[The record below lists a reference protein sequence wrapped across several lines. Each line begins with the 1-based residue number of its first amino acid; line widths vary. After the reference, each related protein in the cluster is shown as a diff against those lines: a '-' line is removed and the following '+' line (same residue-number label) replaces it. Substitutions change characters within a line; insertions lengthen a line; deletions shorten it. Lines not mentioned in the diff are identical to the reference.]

1 MKRFLLAIIC
11 FFTFSDSLNAAHII
25 GGEMR
30 YVYLG
35 PGILPNTNS
44 YRITL
49 ILFRDNGGGGAA
61 FAASYLV
68 GIYNND
74 NGQKVVGPAT
84 NNNWNVTQD
93 NPPGIGA
100 VPIVFPSC
108 IQGAPTLDYQYATY
122 SLTIDLPQNASG
134 FTVVYQTCCRINGM
148 INVGNST
155 GATYNC
161 VIPGTN
167 TVPSGNDSSP
177 QFSLPVNVVC
187 RNAPFTLNFSATDP
201 NADSLVYSLCDAYNG
216 GAAINT
222 GFNDPAPPPYGSVIY
237 NPPYSGTQPLGN
249 TVTINSA
256 TGIISGIAP
265 DLGRYVVC
273 VCINVYRNGLLIAT
287 HRKDLIVQ
295 VYDCV
300 ITMAVPMPSFVTC
313 DGFNINFTHTSTGAN
328 TVFWDFG
335 DPTTL
340 ADTSNADSPSWDYTT
355 AGAGTYTVKF
365 VINRGTGC
373 ADSTIRTVGV
383 FPGFFP
389 GFTSAGN
396 CFLNPF
402 QFTDTTR
409 TNYGFVD
416 TWSWN
421 FGDPT
426 TLADTSHLQ
435 NPQWTY
441 ATPGPKTVTLTVS
454 NSHGC
459 QETIQTIINVLDKP
473 VITLGFTDT
482 LICLN
487 DAITLNANG
496 TGVFSWTPPINI
508 INANTATPTVNP
520 TSDTWYF
527 VNLNDNGCQNRDSV
541 HIRVVSAVS
550 LMARA
555 DTTICLGD
563 PVQLNAT
570 GNGLLFQWT
579 PAGTL
584 NNPNIVNP
592 IATPVAAST
601 VYQVTATV
609 GSCSATD
616 NVTIFTVP
624 YPVANAGP
632 DQTICY
638 NTSTL
643 LSGSHN
649 GNSFSWSPT
658 SYLSNP
664 AILNPVVT
672 PPRTVTYVLTVFD
685 IQGCPKPGRDTVT
698 VIVNPRVRAYAGRDT
713 SVIVGQPLQLF
724 ATGGVS
730 YSWTPATGLN
740 NPNIQNPVGTYSAN
754 IDTIMYKVVVRDN
767 IGCADSSYVIVRVFQ
782 TAPSIFVPTAFTPN
796 SDGLNDVARPI
807 CVGIR
812 KINYF
817 SIYNRWGEL
826 VFTTTENEKGW
837 DGRINGV
844 LQSTNV
850 FVWIVSA
857 EDYLGGKY
865 FDKGTVT
872 LIR

>member
-11 FFTFSDSLNAAHII
+11 FFTFSASLNAAHII

-30 YVYLG
+30 YVYVG
-35 PGILPNTNS
+35 PGLAPNS
-44 YRITL
+44 KLYRIVM
-49 ILFRDNGGGGAA
+49 ILLKGDDPAGAPL
-61 FAASYLV
+61 AASYVV

-74 NGQKVVGPAT
+74 NGQKIIGTAA
-84 NNNWNVTQD
+84 NNNWLITQD
-93 NPPGIGA
+93 PPGTPS
-100 VPIVFPSC
+100 VPIIFPSC
-108 IQGAPTLDYQYATY
+108 IQNAPVLNYTYAIYTM
-122 SLTIDLPQNASG
+122 TVELPNNSNG
-134 FTVVYQTCCRINGM
+134 YTVAYQTCCRINGL
-148 INVGNST
+148 INVANST
-155 GATYNC
+155 GSTYNC
-161 VIPGTN
+161 VIPGAN
-167 TVPSGNDSSP
+167 QLPIGNDSSP
-177 QFSLPVNVVC
+177 QFGLPINVIC
-187 RNAPFTLNFSATDP
+187 KLAPFTLNFSATDP
-201 NADSLVYSLCDAYNG
+201 DPGDSLVYSLCDAYNG
-216 GAAINT
+216 GLAVNA
-222 GFNDPAPPPYGSVIY
+222 GFNDPAPPPYGSANY
-237 NPPYSGTQPLGN
+237 NFPYSGANPMGTG
-249 TVTINSA
+249 VVINPQ

-265 DLGRYVVC
+265 DFGKYVVC
-273 VCINVYRNGLLIAT
+273 VCINIYRNGVLIAT

-295 VYDCV
+295 VSDCQ
-300 ITMAVPMPSFVTC
+300 ITSAVPMPSFVTC
-313 DGFNINFTHTSTGAN
+313 DGFNIQFSHTSTGAN

-340 ADTSNADSPSWDYTT
+340 ADTSNSNNPSWDYTT
-355 AGAGTYTVKF
+355 AGAGTYIVKF
-365 VINRGTGC
+365 VINRGTSC
-373 ADSTIRTVGV
+373 ADSTTRTVGV

-396 CFLNPF
+396 CYLNPF

-421 FGDPT
+421 FGDGT

-441 ATPGPKTVTLTVS
+441 STPGPKTVTLIVS
-454 NSHGC
+454 NSPGC
-459 QETIQTIINVLDKP
+459 QSTIQTIINVLDKP
-473 VITLGFTDT
+473 VITLGFVDT

-496 TGVFSWTPPINI
+496 TGVFNWTPPINI

-520 TSDTWYF
+520 TTDTWYY

-541 HIRVVSAVS
+541 HIRVVAAVT
-550 LMARA
+550 LLARA

-584 NNPNIVNP
+584 SNPNIVNP
-592 IATPVAAST
+592 IATPTAAST
-601 VYQVTATV
+601 TYQVTATV

-616 NVTIFTVP
+616 DVTILTVP

-643 LSGSHN
+643 LNGSHN

-664 AILNPVVT
+664 TILNPVVT

-685 IQGCPKPGRDTVT
+685 NQGCPKPGRDTVT

-740 NPNIQNPVGTYSAN
+740 NPTIQNPVGTYSAN

-817 SIYNRWGEL
+817 NIYNRWGEL

>member
-1 MKRFLLAIIC
+1 MKRFLLAIIS
-11 FFTFSDSLNAAHII
+11 FFTFSTCLNAAHII

-30 YVYLG
+30 YVYVG
-35 PGILPNTNS
+35 PGVAPNS
-44 YRITL
+44 KIYRIVM
-49 ILFRDNGGGGAA
+49 ILLKGDDPAGAPL
-61 FAASYLV
+61 AATYVV
-68 GIYNND
+68 GIFNND
-74 NGQKVVGPAT
+74 NGQKVFGTAA
-84 NNNWNVTQD
+84 NNNWLISQD
-93 NPPGIGA
+93 PPGTPS
-100 VPIVFPSC
+100 VPIIFPSC
-108 IQGAPTLDYQYATY
+108 IQNAPVLNYTYATY
-122 SLTIDLPQNASG
+122 TMTVELPNNSNG
-134 FTVVYQTCCRINGM
+134 YTVAYQTCCRINGL
-148 INVGNST
+148 INVANST
-155 GATYNC
+155 GSTYNC

-167 TVPSGNDSSP
+167 QIPSGNDSSP
-177 QFSLPVNVVC
+177 QFGLPINVIC
-187 RNAPFTLNFSATDP
+187 KLAPFILNFSATDP
-201 NADSLVYSLCDAYNG
+201 DPGDSLVYSLCDAYNG
-216 GAAINT
+216 GLAVNA
-222 GFNDPAPPPYGSVIY
+222 GFNDPAPPPYGSANY
-237 NPPYSGTQPLGN
+237 NFPYSGSNPMGTG
-249 TVTINSA
+249 VVINPQ
-256 TGIISGIAP
+256 TGIISGTAP
-265 DLGRYVVC
+265 DLGKYVVC
-273 VCINVYRNGLLIAT
+273 VCINVYRNGVLIAT

-295 VYDCV
+295 VSDCQ
-300 ITMAVPMPSFVTC
+300 ITSAVPMPSFVTC
-313 DGFNINFTHTSTGAN
+313 DGFNIQFSHTSTGAN

-340 ADTSNADSPSWDYTT
+340 ADTSNADSPSWDYTN

-365 VINRGTGC
+365 VINRGTSC
-373 ADSTIRTVGV
+373 ADSTTRTIGV

-396 CFLNPF
+396 CYLNPF

-421 FGDPT
+421 FGDAT

-441 ATPGPKTVTLTVS
+441 ATPGPKTVTLIVS

-459 QETIQTIINVLDKP
+459 QNTIQTIINVLDKP

-520 TSDTWYF
+520 TTDTWYY

-541 HIRVVSAVS
+541 HIRVVAAVS
-550 LMARA
+550 LLARA

-601 VYQVTATV
+601 TYQVTATV

-616 NVTIFTVP
+616 DVTILTVP

-685 IQGCPKPGRDTVT
+685 NQGCPKPGRDTIVVT
-698 VIVNPRVRAYAGRDT
+698 VNPRVRAYAGRDT

-796 SDGLNDVARPI
+796 GDGLNDVVRPI

-817 SIYNRWGEL
+817 NIYNRWGEL